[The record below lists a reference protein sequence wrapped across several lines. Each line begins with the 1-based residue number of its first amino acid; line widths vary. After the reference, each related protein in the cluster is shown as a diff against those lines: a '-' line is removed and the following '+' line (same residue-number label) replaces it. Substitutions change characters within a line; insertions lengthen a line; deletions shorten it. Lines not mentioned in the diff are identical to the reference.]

1 MSTTVSDVSGNR
13 NDKIVNAAKV
23 LGRSSQ
29 RIELF
34 LKVYSGKKVKSVSE
48 LMSLTGYT
56 QVRVLQLAKGLASED
71 IISQIKTKGEGTSY
85 KKIDF
90 YNTHRNTIVRLARN
104 KDKLEKIPTKI
115 NPTYSGK
122 GVTVKIEHLPITKK
136 LINAIELTI
145 DDLSSFKK
153 ISKFKTTKINIEKL
167 SETDFKNGIKKII
180 GESGIFKDWGG
191 EVNDLLTTKILYKN
205 KRIRTAFA
213 FKGPGKKGKLTPAR
227 MGKNGDQIPR
237 LFSSPAELFVI
248 QYWDQIDQS
257 VIELVQTFAKL
268 KSVMEGKKIYYC
280 IIDGYETKR
289 IVEAYKSFFPKKSI
303 S

>member
-34 LKVYSGKKVKSVSE
+34 QKVYSGKKVKSVSE
-48 LMSLTGYT
+48 LMRLTGYT

-71 IISQIKTKGEGTSY
+71 IILQIKIRGQGISY

-90 YNTHRNTIVRLARN
+90 YNIHRNTIVRLARN
-104 KDKLEKIPTKI
+104 KDKLEKVPTKV
-115 NPTYSGK
+115 NPIYNGK
-122 GVTVKIEHLPITKK
+122 GAAVKIEHLSIAKK
-136 LINAIELTI
+136 MINAIELTI
-145 DDLSSFKK
+145 DDLNFFKK

-180 GESGIFKDWGG
+180 GEPGVFKDWGG
-191 EVNDLLTTKILYKN
+191 EVNDLLTTKVLYKDR
-205 KRIRTAFA
+205 RIRTAFA

-227 MGKNGDQIPR
+227 MGKNGDQIQR
-237 LFSSPAELFVI
+237 LFNSPAELFII

-257 VIELVQTFAKL
+257 VIDQVQTFAKL
-268 KSVMEGKKIYYC
+268 KSIMEGKKIYYC
-280 IIDGYETKR
+280 IIDGHETKR
-289 IVEAYKSFFPKKSI
+289 IVEAYRLFFPKKSVF
-303 S
+303 